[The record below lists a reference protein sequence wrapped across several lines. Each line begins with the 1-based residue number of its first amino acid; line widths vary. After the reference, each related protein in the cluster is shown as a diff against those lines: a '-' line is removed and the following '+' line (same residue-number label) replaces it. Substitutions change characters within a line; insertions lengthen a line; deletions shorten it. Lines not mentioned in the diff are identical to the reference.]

1 VDPLASLIV
10 ASLRQGDAPIDV
22 RERLVNTLR
31 DAAPLPAF
39 VFATCHRVEI
49 YAVVE
54 PKLDDEAI
62 LARLRVAK
70 GTAGLRLFR
79 GEAAARHL
87 FRVATGLDSLIQ
99 GESQVVGQLR
109 RTIDAASAEPLLDAA
124 VRRALNVSRE
134 VRARTVLGKVT
145 RSLGSLA
152 VDEALRH
159 LERPREATV
168 LVVGAG
174 EMGKLASRALQRRI
188 KSLLIANRGAARA
201 VDLARDLAAETV
213 SLDEIET
220 ALARADAVISAA
232 DTRGAVL
239 DAPRLERRLAAGPLV
254 LIDLAMPRSVAPDA
268 RSLGGLVYRSADDL
282 RDTSALPPDA
292 IAHAEQFC
300 AAAARQFATE
310 WMARMATPVIQE
322 MHARADE
329 HRRRQLAR
337 AMSKL
342 GHLGA
347 RDREVVQAL
356 AWSLTNALLHEPTI
370 ALRAVPGRA
379 AAARELFGLE
389 EQRSR

>member
-1 VDPLASLIV
+1 MDPLASLVV

-39 VFATCHRVEI
+39 VFATCHRIEI

-159 LERPREATV
+159 L
-168 LVVGAG
+168 
-174 EMGKLASRALQRRI
+174 
-188 KSLLIANRGAARA
+188 
-201 VDLARDLAAETV
+201 
-213 SLDEIET
+213 
-220 ALARADAVISAA
+220 
-232 DTRGAVL
+232 
-239 DAPRLERRLAAGPLV
+239 
-254 LIDLAMPRSVAPDA
+254 
-268 RSLGGLVYRSADDL
+268 
-282 RDTSALPPDA
+282 
-292 IAHAEQFC
+292 
-300 AAAARQFATE
+300 
-310 WMARMATPVIQE
+310 
-322 MHARADE
+322 
-329 HRRRQLAR
+329 
-337 AMSKL
+337 
-342 GHLGA
+342 
-347 RDREVVQAL
+347 
-356 AWSLTNALLHEPTI
+356 
-370 ALRAVPGRA
+370 
-379 AAARELFGLE
+379 
-389 EQRSR
+389 

>member
-1 VDPLASLIV
+1 MDPLASLVV
-10 ASLRQGDAPIDV
+10 ASLRHGDAPIEV
-22 RERLVNTLR
+22 RERLVDALT
-31 DAAPLPAF
+31 DAAPLRAF

-54 PKLDDEAI
+54 PELDDEAT

-70 GTAGLRLFR
+70 RTAGLRLFR
-79 GEAAARHL
+79 GEEAARHL

-99 GESQVVGQLR
+99 GENQVLGQLR
-109 RTIDAASAEPLLDAA
+109 RTVDGTSAEPLVAAA
-124 VRRALNVSRE
+124 VRRALNVARE
-134 VRARTVLGKVT
+134 IRARTVLGQVT

-159 LERPREATV
+159 LERPHEATV
-168 LVVGAG
+168 LVIGAG
-174 EMGKLASRALQRRI
+174 EVGKLASRALQRRV

-201 VDLARDLAAETV
+201 VELARDLAAQTM

-220 ALARADAVISAA
+220 ALARTDAVISAA

-239 DAPRLERRLAAGPLV
+239 DAPRLARRLAAGPLV
-254 LIDLAMPRSVAPDA
+254 VIDLAMPRSVAPDA
-268 RSLGGLVYRSADDL
+268 RGLGGLVYRSADDL
-282 RDTSALPPDA
+282 RDTSALPPEA
-292 IAHAEQFC
+292 IAVAEESC
-300 AAAARQFATE
+300 AVATRRFASE

-356 AWSLTNALLHEPTI
+356 AWSLTNSLLHEPTI
-370 ALRAVPGRA
+370 ALRAVPERA

-389 EQRSR
+389 ERSR

>member
-1 VDPLASLIV
+1 MDPLASLVV
-10 ASLRQGDAPIDV
+10 ASLRQGDAAIDA
-22 RERLVNTLR
+22 RERLVDALR
-31 DAAPLPAF
+31 DEAPLRAF

-54 PKLDDEAI
+54 PELDDEAT
-62 LARLRVAK
+62 LARLHVAK

-79 GEAAARHL
+79 GEEAARHL

-99 GESQVVGQLR
+99 GESQVLGQLR
-109 RTIDAASAEPLLDAA
+109 RTVDATSAEPLLAAA
-124 VRRALNVSRE
+124 VRRALNLARE
-134 VRARTVLGKVT
+134 IRARTVLGQVT

-152 VDEALRH
+152 VEEALRH
-159 LERPREATV
+159 LERPHEATV
-168 LVVGAG
+168 LVIGAG
-174 EMGKLASRALQRRI
+174 EMGKLASRALQRRV

-201 VDLARDLAAETV
+201 VELARDLAAETM

-239 DAPRLERRLAAGPLV
+239 DASRLARRLAAGPLV
-254 LIDLAMPRSVAPDA
+254 VIDLAMPRSVAPDA

-282 RDTSALPPDA
+282 RDTSALPPEAIVLAEQSCA
-292 IAHAEQFC
+292 IA
-300 AAAARQFATE
+300 ARRFASE

-356 AWSLTNALLHEPTI
+356 ARSLTNALLHEPTI
-370 ALRAVPGRA
+370 ALRAMPGRA

-389 EQRSR
+389 ERSR

>member
-1 VDPLASLIV
+1 MDPLASLVV
-10 ASLRQGDAPIDV
+10 ASLRQGDAAIDA
-22 RERLVNTLR
+22 RERLVDALR
-31 DAAPLPAF
+31 DEAPLRAC

-54 PKLDDEAI
+54 PELDDEAT
-62 LARLRVAK
+62 LARLHVAK

-79 GEAAARHL
+79 GEEAARHL

-99 GESQVVGQLR
+99 GESQVLGQLR
-109 RTIDAASAEPLLDAA
+109 RTVDATSAEPLLAAA
-124 VRRALNVSRE
+124 VRRALNVARE
-134 VRARTVLGKVT
+134 IRARTVLGQVT

-159 LERPREATV
+159 LERPHEATV
-168 LVVGAG
+168 LVIGAG
-174 EMGKLASRALQRRI
+174 EMGKLASRALQRRV

-201 VDLARDLAAETV
+201 VELARDLAAETM

-239 DAPRLERRLAAGPLV
+239 DAPRLARRLAAGPLV
-254 LIDLAMPRSVAPDA
+254 VIDLAMPRSVAPDA

-282 RDTSALPPDA
+282 RDTSALPPEAIVLAEQSCA
-292 IAHAEQFC
+292 IA
-300 AAAARQFATE
+300 ARRFASE

-356 AWSLTNALLHEPTI
+356 ARSLTNALLHDPTV
-370 ALRAVPGRA
+370 ALRAVPERA
-379 AAARELFGLE
+379 AAARDLFGLE
-389 EQRSR
+389 ERSR